1 LIPFKEEVL
10 SLVELN
16 GTLLAQIVNFLILVA
31 ILAKFAYKPLMQGL
45 AERQQKIAD
54 NIDAAER
61 ERQEAEQ
68 LKLEY
73 KQQLVEVRA
82 NAQAIVEKAEK
93 LAEENK
99 EEILKAARAERD
111 RILQNVQEE
120 VARERELALARLK
133 GEVVALSM
141 TAATKIVQQ
150 NMDTEINAKLV
161 SDFIEKLD
169 EQKIGGLPC

>member
-1 LIPFKEEVL
+1 M
-10 SLVELN
+10 VELN

-45 AERQQKIAD
+45 EDRQQKIAD
-54 NIDAAER
+54 SIDSAER
-61 ERQEAEQ
+61 ERREAEQ

-82 NAQAIVEKAEK
+82 QAQAIVEKAEK

-99 EEILKAARAERD
+99 EEILKAARAESA
-111 RILQNVQEE
+111 RILKSVQEE
-120 VARERELALARLK
+120 VARERELALAQLK

-141 TAATKIVQQ
+141 AAATKIMKEK
-150 NMDTEINAKLV
+150 MDTEANAAIV
-161 SDFIEKLD
+161 ADFIDKLD
-169 EQKIGGLPC
+169 DKKIGGLPC

>member
-10 SLVELN
+10 SLVDLN
-16 GTLLAQIVNFLILVA
+16 GTLLAQIVNFLILLA

-61 ERQEAEQ
+61 ERQEAEK

-73 KQQLVEVRA
+73 KEQLVEVRA
-82 NAQAIVEKAEK
+82 KAQAIVEKAEK

-111 RILQNVQEE
+111 RILKSVQEE
-120 VARERELALARLK
+120 VARERELALAKLR

-169 EQKIGGLPC
+169 DQKIGGLPC

>member
-1 LIPFKEEVL
+1 
-10 SLVELN
+10 LVELN

-45 AERQQKIAD
+45 EDRQQKIAD
-54 NIDAAER
+54 SIDSAER
-61 ERQEAEQ
+61 ERREAEQ

-82 NAQAIVEKAEK
+82 QAQAIVEKAEK

-99 EEILKAARAERD
+99 EEILKAARAESA
-111 RILQNVQEE
+111 RILKSVQEE
-120 VARERELALARLK
+120 VARERELALAQLK

-141 TAATKIVQQ
+141 AAATKIMKEK
-150 NMDTEINAKLV
+150 MDTEANAAIV
-161 SDFIEKLD
+161 ADFIDKLD
-169 EQKIGGLPC
+169 DKKIGGLPC

>member
-1 LIPFKEEVL
+1 VL

-45 AERQQKIAD
+45 AERQQKITD
-54 NIDAAER
+54 NMDAAER

-73 KQQLVEVRA
+73 KQQLVDVRA
-82 NAQAIVEKAEK
+82 KAQAIVEKAEK

-111 RILQNVQEE
+111 RILKNVQEE
-120 VARERELALARLK
+120 VARERELALARLR
-133 GEVVALSM
+133 GEVVTLSM
-141 TAATKIVQQ
+141 TAATKIVQE

-169 EQKIGGLPC
+169 DQKIGGLPC

>member
-1 LIPFKEEVL
+1 VL

-45 AERQQKIAD
+45 EERQQKIAD
-54 NIDAAER
+54 SIDSAER
-61 ERQEAEQ
+61 ERREAEQ

-82 NAQAIVEKAEK
+82 QAQAIVEKAEK

-99 EEILKAARAERD
+99 EEILKAARAESA
-111 RILQNVQEE
+111 RILKSVQEE
-120 VARERELALARLK
+120 VARERELALAQLK

-141 TAATKIVQQ
+141 AAATKIMKEK
-150 NMDTEINAKLV
+150 MDSEANAAIV
-161 SDFIEKLD
+161 ADFIDKLD
-169 EQKIGGLPC
+169 DKKIGGLPC

>member
-1 LIPFKEEVL
+1 M
-10 SLVELN
+10 VELN

-73 KQQLVEVRA
+73 KQQLLEVRA
-82 NAQAIVEKAEK
+82 KAQAIVEKAEK

-99 EEILKAARAERD
+99 EEILKAARSERD